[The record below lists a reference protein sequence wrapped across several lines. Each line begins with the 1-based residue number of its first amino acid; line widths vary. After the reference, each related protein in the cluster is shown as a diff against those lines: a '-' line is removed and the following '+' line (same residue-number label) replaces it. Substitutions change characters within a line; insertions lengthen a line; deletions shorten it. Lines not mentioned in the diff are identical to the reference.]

1 MGVIGGRLGY
11 TLLKA
16 IAPARIDD
24 GKGGDHAPENSPAS
38 ALQRC
43 FGADLTRQVTGKTV
57 IDFGCGE
64 GADAVALA
72 QAGAAR
78 VIGLDI
84 RPALLAIGQAR
95 AQAAGVADRCEF
107 TTVTD
112 AKADLILSK
121 DAFEHFDDPAGVL
134 RAMASLLKPN
144 GCVLVSFGPTWLH
157 PHGGH
162 LFSVFP
168 WSHLLF
174 TEKALLRWRS
184 DFKRDG
190 ATRFAEV
197 DGGLNQMT
205 IRRFEALVFDSPL
218 RLEAL
223 ETVPIAGLKRFGWR
237 PLREFT
243 TSFIR
248 CRLVPRRDS

>member
-11 TLLKA
+11 ALLRS
-16 IAPARIDD
+16 IAPA
-24 GKGGDHAPENSPAS
+24 GVVDHHVHLAEEAPAA

-43 FGADLTRQVTGKTV
+43 FGATWQQQVAGRTV

-72 QAGAAR
+72 QAGASR

-95 AQAAGVADRCEF
+95 AQAAGVTDRCEF
-107 TTVTD
+107 VTATD
-112 AKADLILSK
+112 AKADVILSK
-121 DAFEHFDDPAGVL
+121 DAFEHFDDPAAVL
-134 RAMASLLKPN
+134 RLMASLLKPD

-168 WSHLLF
+168 WSHLVF

-205 IRRFEALVFDSPL
+205 ISRFEALVAESPL
-218 RLEAL
+218 RLAAL
-223 ETVPIAGLKRFGWR
+223 ETVPISGLRRLDWR

-243 TSFIR
+243 TSFVR
-248 CRLVPRRDS
+248 CRLVPRPS